1 MEELDATDEFD
12 SDLQTARRDFCQLEK
27 DYHKVK
33 PSMHDVLIWSA
44 LIGRRVFAKGP
55 TLAEKDWLKKVST
68 ADIVMESR
76 KG

>member
-1 MEELDATDEFD
+1 MRQMNLIAIYKQHAETFA
-12 SDLQTARRDFCQLEK
+12 SWRR
-27 DYHKVK
+27 
-33 PSMHDVLIWSA
+33 IT
-44 LIGRRVFAKGP
+44 IRRVFAKGP